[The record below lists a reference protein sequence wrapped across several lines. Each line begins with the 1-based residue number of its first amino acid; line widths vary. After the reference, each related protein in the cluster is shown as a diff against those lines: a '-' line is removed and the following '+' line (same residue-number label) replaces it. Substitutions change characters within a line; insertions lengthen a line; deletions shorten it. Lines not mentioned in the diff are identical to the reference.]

1 MAYLQFI
8 TEYYIITV
16 EYEEEEDIRE
26 LCKFESE
33 RITSL
38 LDRKIELPRADY
50 RVWDS
55 VREITVKQDYS

>member
-8 TEYYIITV
+8 TEYYIVSV

-26 LCKFESE
+26 ICKFESD

-55 VREITVKQDYS
+55 IRKITIRQDDS